1 MSLAEPRLVSLRL
14 LARFHLPSIS
24 NKIEIRMHLEVVAQ
38 NMLGIELTHCSL
50 QSRYDLLIQLLA
62 LLLDY
67 RNMSTTVIT
76 HWKKSEHICR
86 SPPLRFRQR
95 MLLSA
100 ASWHGS
106 KYSLYALLC
115 LVSAYSKWKWQC
127 VARAGILFKLCGSR
141 ASPLLGGFSGVFIG
155 HCECSDDS
163 RAGVGET

>member
-1 MSLAEPRLVSLRL
+1 
-14 LARFHLPSIS
+14 
-24 NKIEIRMHLEVVAQ
+24 MHAQVTAQ
-38 NMLGIELTHCSL
+38 NMLGMRLTHCSL
-50 QSRYDLLIQLLA
+50 QSRYDLLIQSLA

-67 RNMSTTVIT
+67 RDMSMTVIT

-115 LVSAYSKWKWQC
+115 LVSADSKWQSMRGAGRHTFQTLWQPDQPTPWR
-127 VARAGILFKLCGSR
+127 VRSSLSLCWT
-141 ASPLLGGFSGVFIG
+141 L
-155 HCECSDDS
+155 
-163 RAGVGET
+163 